1 MGTHSR
7 HCRQTKG
14 VGRQL
19 GPVGHPVSK
28 ISPKGHPAISARWSV
43 GGVQKGTSRLVGGA
57 KRLVPDPR
65 WRRLNPPQLGC
76 PHSLTFLNSPG
87 RPYTFAPCGPFEG
100 RILLALVSIKG
111 NTHLHSVIITQLK
124 KSLGTNRVRH
134 RREQEQPPHPS
145 ARARATRAA
154 QHEQGG
160 Q

>member
-100 RILLALVSIKG
+100 RILLALVSITG
-111 NTHLHSVIITQLK
+111 NSHLQNLIGNKHAAAPE
-124 KSLGTNRVRH
+124 G
-134 RREQEQPPHPS
+134 
-145 ARARATRAA
+145 ARAASASLCSCPRNTSPAARTR
-154 QHEQGG
+154 GG